1 MWELQ
6 KKFLLGMDIM
16 KDNRRRLL
24 EIYTQLLEGKKI
36 KISELVEQKYGTEDT
51 IRKDKDSIRDFL
63 LEKDHE
69 RSLFGELVYSHGVG
83 FYLDKSYTLTDDE
96 RLAIIKV
103 LLSSRSLHKNELFP
117 IIDKLTKQAND
128 DKRIERI
135 TSSERFN
142 YVGVPQCEDM
152 LERMNLIQYAIDK
165 QLPLSFTYQKN
176 FETFEFTRIPLGI
189 VFIDLYYFMITASH
203 KSEDYLDFEKSSKFR
218 INNIQ
223 NLRLDEQATL
233 SRLQYAD
240 FPKLGE
246 LINETGRWAFLGKPV
261 DIEVECLF
269 DPAYILDRFPKAK
282 LLSMDEEKKSARILI
297 PANSGYGIKMWLLSQ
312 SASMRIIKPNY
323 LRESMVEILNEMA
336 NLYGYELTKIKE

>member
-1 MWELQ
+1 
-6 KKFLLGMDIM
+6 
-16 KDNRRRLL
+16 
-24 EIYTQLLEGKKI
+24 
-36 KISELVEQKYGTEDT
+36 
-51 IRKDKDSIRDFL
+51 
-63 LEKDHE
+63 
-69 RSLFGELVYSHGVG
+69 
-83 FYLDKSYTLTDDE
+83 
-96 RLAIIKV
+96 
-103 LLSSRSLHKNELFP
+103 
-117 IIDKLTKQAND
+117 
-128 DKRIERI
+128 
-135 TSSERFN
+135 
-142 YVGVPQCEDM
+142 
-152 LERMNLIQYAIDK
+152 
-165 QLPLSFTYQKN
+165 
-176 FETFEFTRIPLGI
+176 
-189 VFIDLYYFMITASH
+189 MITASH
-203 KSEDYLDFEKSSKFR
+203 KSEDFLDFEKSSKFR

-223 NLRLDEQATL
+223 NLRLDEQAIL
-233 SRLQYAD
+233 PRLQYAD